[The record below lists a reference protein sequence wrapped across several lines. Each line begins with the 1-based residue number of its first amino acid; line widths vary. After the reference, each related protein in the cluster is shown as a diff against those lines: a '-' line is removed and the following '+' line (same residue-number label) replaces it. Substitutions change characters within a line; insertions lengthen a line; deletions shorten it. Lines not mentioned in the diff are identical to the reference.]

1 MEFASADPSVVRSIR
16 QRYLLNEWLRAAG
29 KRQPMPL
36 LRDFQLDRVDDE
48 MADMMGYDVVGE
60 GDGARFLIT
69 HQGARLAT
77 TYGNERVDPAER
89 TALPRRGRRARALCQ
104 CCRSLSRLS
113 SAPAANLF
121 DFDGAGCRQQG
132 GVLRTAADAVR
143 QRRSC
148 PADRRL
154 LQEHQHRR
162 RLQDQQPDGPEAES
176 RAGDPGQGDYRSRFR
191 AGSSKPAIH
200 PTKLSTSIRFCA
212 RAISTALPCRRC
224 PA

>member
-1 MEFASADPSVVRSIR
+1 MEFASADPSVVKSIR

-89 TALPRRGRRARALCQ
+89 QRFLDEAVGPERYANVVDLYRACLRHQRPTYSISTVQDADSKEVSYERLLMPFGSGEAVQQIVGSFKSISIEGGFKISNLLGLKPKAEPVILVRAIIDRAFVPAQ
-104 CCRSLSRLS
+104 ASPDS
-113 SAPAANLF
+113 SAEIIDL
-121 DFDGAGCRQQG
+121 D
-132 GVLRTAADAVR
+132 
-143 QRRSC
+143 
-148 PADRRL
+148 
-154 LQEHQHRR
+154 
-162 RLQDQQPDGPEAES
+162 
-176 RAGDPGQGDYRSRFR
+176 
-191 AGSSKPAIH
+191 
-200 PTKLSTSIRFCA
+200 
-212 RAISTALPCRRC
+212 
-224 PA
+224 

>member
-1 MEFASADPSVVRSIR
+1 MEFASADPSVVKSIR

-89 TALPRRGRRARALCQ
+89 QRFLDEAVGPERYANVVDLYRACLRHQRPTYSISTVQDADSKEVSYERLLMPFGSGEAVQQIVGSFKSISIEGGFKISNLLGLKPKAEPVILVRAIIDRAFVPARA
-104 CCRSLSRLS
+104 SPDS
-113 SAPAANLF
+113 SAEIIDL
-121 DFDGAGCRQQG
+121 D
-132 GVLRTAADAVR
+132 
-143 QRRSC
+143 
-148 PADRRL
+148 
-154 LQEHQHRR
+154 
-162 RLQDQQPDGPEAES
+162 
-176 RAGDPGQGDYRSRFR
+176 
-191 AGSSKPAIH
+191 
-200 PTKLSTSIRFCA
+200 
-212 RAISTALPCRRC
+212 
-224 PA
+224 